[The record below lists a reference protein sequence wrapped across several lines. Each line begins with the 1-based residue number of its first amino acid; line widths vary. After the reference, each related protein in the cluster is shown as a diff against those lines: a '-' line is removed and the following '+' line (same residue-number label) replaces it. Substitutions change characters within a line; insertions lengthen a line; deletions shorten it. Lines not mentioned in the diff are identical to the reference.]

1 MNVKYQKIAQN
12 GGSYDT
18 AKYRYVIDP
27 STGDV
32 MRIALSKLGTT
43 AALDPRSWER
53 RSHQGYRGK
62 MKRTSIQL
70 PGDMVEWI
78 RGCADQYGRS
88 VSEVVRYAVEHYR
101 NTIGNGGAE
110 NE

>member
-1 MNVKYQKIAQN
+1 MNVKYQKIAEN

-53 RSHQGYRGK
+53 RCRRGYEGR
-62 MKRTSIQL
+62 MVRTSIQL
-70 PGDMVEWI
+70 PFPTLSWVRI
-78 RGCADQYGRS
+78 IADKFGYS
-88 VSEVVRYAVEHYR
+88 VSDIIRFAIDEYHDRFTGLE
-101 NTIGNGGAE
+101 GE
-110 NE
+110 Q

>member
-53 RSHQGYRGK
+53 RCRRGCDDSR

-70 PGDMVEWI
+70 PVDMLAWVRVI
-78 RGCADQYGRS
+78 ADKFGYS
-88 VSEVVRYAVEHYR
+88 VSDIIRFAIDEYHDRFTGLED
-101 NTIGNGGAE
+101 E
-110 NE
+110 Q